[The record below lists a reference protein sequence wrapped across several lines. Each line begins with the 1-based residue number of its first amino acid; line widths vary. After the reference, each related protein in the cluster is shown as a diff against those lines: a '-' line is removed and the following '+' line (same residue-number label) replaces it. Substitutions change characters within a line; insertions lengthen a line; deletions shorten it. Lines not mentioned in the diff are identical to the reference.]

1 VFANGFSKA
10 VNLCG
15 GDYSVTVTDK
25 NNVNF
30 VLTVNVPEPAPIEAL
45 FAATAP
51 RNFNACDG
59 DILINVTGATAP
71 ITYVWSGSFGH
82 TGDGERA
89 EELCSGEFVQFL
101 ITDAN
106 GCTAYATDSVPYPED
121 GCFRVSPVITPGQQ
135 DGKNDFVIITCIETA
150 LENHMEIY
158 NRWGQLVFESDNY
171 SNNDVDLEHNWNGL
185 NSSGA
190 ALAEGVYYYVL
201 TFSYLDD
208 QGNTQEGTR
217 KGAINLLR

>member
-1 VFANGFSKA
+1 

-15 GDYSVTVTDK
+15 GGFAVTITDNNGVKFNYDVTV
-25 NNVNF
+25 
-30 VLTVNVPEPAPIEAL
+30 PQPAEIVAS
-45 FAATAP
+45 FAPTTP

-59 DILINVTGATAP
+59 ELLINASGAVAP

-82 TGDGERA
+82 TGSGERA
-89 EELCSGEFVQFL
+89 GNLCSGEFVEFY

-135 DGKNDFVIITCIETA
+135 DGKNDNVIITCIHTA
-150 LENHMEIY
+150 LSNTMEIY
-158 NRWGQLVFESDNY
+158 NRWGQLVFKAEDYN
-171 SNNDVDLEHNWNGL
+171 NNDADRDHNWNGL
-185 NSSGA
+185 TKGGEV
-190 ALAEGVYYYVL
+190 LAEGVYYYVL
-201 TFSYLDD
+201 TFSYVDD
-208 QGNTQEGTR
+208 QGITREATR